1 VNDLAPNQLLAR
13 LARLV
18 VARRRLVLLLWVVL
32 LLVGTMAAAR
42 ITNRLSYNFAAP
54 GQPAYVA
61 SSTILAHFGN
71 GGQQAPAI
79 LVVSPVGPA
88 DEAKVARALAA
99 LTPSFPA
106 LRVVDEAN
114 APGLD
119 LLRHGTEA
127 VYLFTPPPTSLA
139 PSPLPD
145 AFAHALAARLPGL
158 HVALTGDSQL
168 ASAGTT
174 SGLGVLAETVV
185 AGVGALAVLVFV
197 FGSLLAIVPL
207 LVATVAILVTFL
219 ILLGLSYLTQVSF
232 VVEFL
237 VSLIGLGIAIDYSLL
252 IVTRWREERGRGAS
266 NDEAITRAM
275 TTAGRA
281 VLLSGVTVAIGLVA
295 LIVLPVPL
303 LRSTG
308 IGGMLIPII
317 SVTVVLTLLPALL
330 AAVGRRLDWPH
341 RPPRPDGSRAWRG
354 IATWVTRHPWPSLL
368 VAGALVV
375 IFALPVLGIRLGQ
388 NQAASESA
396 NSPAAHAYRA
406 LVAHGYPAGILTPM
420 EVLTRPQQAPRV
432 VRALAGT
439 PGIVAVGLPTG
450 ASGTRGG
457 LSDVIAIPTT
467 ETVNSTAFA
476 PVHAVLGLARRDKEI
491 LGVAGLGPNDLDFS
505 RAIYGKTPLML
516 GIIGLITLVLLA
528 YALRSLVLGIKAVVI
543 NLLSLGAT
551 FGILTW
557 FWQEGHLSKP
567 IFGIPATG
575 AITFWIP
582 ISIFAFLY
590 GLSMDYEVFIL
601 TRIREE
607 YDRSRGTSEA
617 IVNGLARTGRLVTSA
632 AIILF
637 LAFASLAS
645 APLTDLRVLAT
656 GLGIGILVDATLIR
670 GVLVPA
676 LIRLFGRA
684 NWWFPGRRHEELL
697 PSD

>member
-1 VNDLAPNQLLAR
+1 MNDSNSNQLLAR
-13 LARLV
+13 LARAV
-18 VARRRLVLLLWVVL
+18 TRRRRLVIVAWVALFLIGGV
-32 LLVGTMAAAR
+32 AAGR
-42 ITNRLSYNFAAP
+42 ITNRLSYNFATP
-54 GQPAYVA
+54 GQPAYIA
-61 SSTILAHFGN
+61 SSQILAHFGN

-79 LVVSPVGPA
+79 LAISPVTRA
-88 DEAKVARALAA
+88 NEASVTHALAA
-99 LTPSFPA
+99 VAPSFPA
-106 LRVVDEAN
+106 LRVVDQAD
-114 APGLD
+114 APRLD
-119 LLRHGTEA
+119 LLRHSTEA

-139 PSPLPD
+139 PSTLPE

-158 HVALTGDSQL
+158 RVGLTGDSQL

-185 AGVGALAVLVFV
+185 AGIGALAVLVFV
-197 FGSLLAIVPL
+197 FGSLLAIVPVI
-207 LVATVAILVTFL
+207 VAGVAILVTFL
-219 ILLGLSYLTQVSF
+219 ILLGLSYVTQISF

-252 IVTRWREERGRGAS
+252 IVTRWREERGRGADNES
-266 NDEAITRAM
+266 AIATAM
-275 TTAGRA
+275 TTAGRS
-281 VLLSGVTVAIGLVA
+281 VVLSGVTVGIGLVA

-308 IGGMLIPII
+308 IGGVLIPVVSIA
-317 SVTVVLTLLPALL
+317 VVLTLLPALL
-330 AAVGRRLDWPH
+330 ASIGRRLDWPH
-341 RPPRPDGSRAWRG
+341 RPPRPDGSRSWRAIG
-354 IATWVTRHPWPSLL
+354 TWVTRRPWPSLL

-375 IFALPVLGIRLGQ
+375 VFALPVFGIRLGQ
-388 NQAASESA
+388 NQAASES
-396 NSPAAHAYRA
+396 SKSQAAQVYRGLLRA
-406 LVAHGYPAGILTPM
+406 GYPQGILTPM
-420 EVLTRPQQAPRV
+420 EVLSGPSNATEVAS
-432 VRALAGT
+432 ALRHT
-439 PGIVAVGLPTG
+439 PGIVAAGLPDG
-450 ASGTRGG
+450 ASGTRRG
-457 LSDVIAIPTT
+457 LSDVVAIPTT
-467 ETVNSTAFA
+467 ETVNSAAFA
-476 PVHAVLGLARRDKEI
+476 PVHAVLRLAHRDPEI

-505 RAIYGKTPLML
+505 RAIYGRTPLML
-516 GIIGLITLVLLA
+516 AIIGLITFALLA
-528 YALRSLVLGIKAVVI
+528 LALRSIVLGIKAVVI

-607 YDRSRGTSEA
+607 YDRTQATSEA

-632 AIILF
+632 ALILF

-676 LIRLFGRA
+676 LIRLFGRV
-684 NWWFPGRRHEELL
+684 NWWFPGERRQELAA
-697 PSD
+697 SD